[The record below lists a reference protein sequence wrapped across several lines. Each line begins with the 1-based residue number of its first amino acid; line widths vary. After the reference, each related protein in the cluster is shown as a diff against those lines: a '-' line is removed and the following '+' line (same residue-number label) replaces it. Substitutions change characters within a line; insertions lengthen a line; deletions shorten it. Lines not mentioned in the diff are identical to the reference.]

1 MSYYLCARCNYNT
14 TRKSD
19 IKRHLERKVKCLRNI
34 NSFQLSD
41 NEIYEKSIKPCSK
54 KEIDKSISESEGI
67 INKNNNNLVKI
78 PSENNDTK
86 HTSIENQIKNNQ
98 IQYQNQN
105 SDVKKKEQCEY
116 CQKIFSEKYNLR
128 KHQKRSCKGIAVLS
142 HEERVKLFGKQTPL
156 SQEEI
161 KKMIIEKQFNIAN
174 QTNTN
179 QQNIFIINQPHL
191 KGFDNEWNTEH
202 LDNYIRQ
209 MILLSDHKYTN
220 LLDELLKNK
229 DNLNVIMNE
238 DNQYGLVYKNDDELY
253 VCMKVREIIDKSI
266 DKLYE
271 QLNIFHKEL
280 QEEDIIKV
288 NDNILEH
295 EKQVMDAKFK
305 DFHTNNNIKSSVGE
319 LLTKIYEKNNNEALN
334 IAQKVIT
341 YGKQMDK
348 EIGF

>member
-41 NEIYEKSIKPCSK
+41 TEIYEKSIKPYSK
-54 KEIDKSISESEGI
+54 NELEKAISESEGFSNKNNNDPLKI
-67 INKNNNNLVKI
+67 TNENIDTQHISSENKNNNNQSHNHDI
-78 PSENNDTK
+78 
-86 HTSIENQIKNNQ
+86 
-98 IQYQNQN
+98 
-105 SDVKKKEQCEY
+105 KKKEQCKY
-116 CQKIFSEKYNLR
+116 CHKLFSEKYNLQ
-128 KHQKRSCKGIAVLS
+128 KHQKRSCKGIAMLS
-142 HEERVKLFGKQTPL
+142 HEEKVKLFGKQTPL
-156 SQEEI
+156 SQEEN
-161 KKMIIEKQFNIAN
+161 KKMIIEKQFNIGN

-179 QQNIFIINQPHL
+179 QQNIFIINQPNL

-229 DNLNVIMNE
+229 DNLNVIMNK
-238 DNQYGLVYKNDDELY
+238 DNQYGLVYKNEDELY
-253 VCMKVREIIDKSI
+253 VSMKVREIIDKSI

-271 QLNIFHKEL
+271 QLNVFYKEL
-280 QEEDIIKV
+280 HDENIIKV
-288 NDNILEH
+288 NDTILEQ
-295 EKQVMDAKFK
+295 EKQVMDTKFK
-305 DFHTNNNIKSSVGE
+305 DFCTNNNIKSSVSE
-319 LLTKIYEKNNNEALN
+319 LLTKIYENNNNEALN
-334 IAQKVIT
+334 IAQKVLS

>member
-14 TRKSD
+14 MRKSD

-41 NEIYEKSIKPCSK
+41 IEIYEKSIKPYTK
-54 KEIDKSISESEGI
+54 KELDKAISESEGI
-67 INKNNNNLVKI
+67 SNKNNNNSPKI
-78 PSENNDTK
+78 PSENKDTQ
-86 HTSIENQIKNNQ
+86 HISTENQNKNNQ
-98 IQYQNQN
+98 SPNLDT
-105 SDVKKKEQCEY
+105 SKKEQCEY
-116 CQKIFSEKYNLR
+116 CQKLFSEKYNLR
-128 KHQKRSCKGIAVLS
+128 KHQKRSCKGIAMLS
-142 HEERVKLFGKQTPL
+142 NEERVKLFGRQTPL

-179 QQNIFIINQPHL
+179 HQNIFIINQPNL

-202 LDNYIRQ
+202 LDDYIRQ

-229 DNLNVIMNE
+229 ENLNVIMNK

-271 QLNIFHKEL
+271 QLNVFYKEL
-280 QEEDIIKV
+280 QDENIIKV
-288 NDNILEH
+288 NDSIIEQ
-295 EKQVMDAKFK
+295 EKQVMDTKFK
-305 DFHTNNNIKSSVGE
+305 DFCTNNNIKSSVGE

-334 IAQKVIT
+334 IAQKVLS

>member
-14 TRKSD
+14 MRKSD

-41 NEIYEKSIKPCSK
+41 TEIYEKSIKPCTK
-54 KEIDKSISESEGI
+54 KELEKTISDSQGFS
-67 INKNNNNLVKI
+67 NKNNNKQVKI
-78 PSENNDTK
+78 SNENKDTQYIW
-86 HTSIENQIKNNQ
+86 TENKNT
-98 IQYQNQN
+98 QNQN
-105 SDVKKKEQCEY
+105 QNQNPDIKKKEQCEY

-128 KHQKRSCKGIAVLS
+128 KHQKRSCKGIAMLA
-142 HEERVKLFGKQTPL
+142 HEERVKLLGKQTPL

-202 LDNYIRQ
+202 LDDYIRQ

-271 QLNIFHKEL
+271 QLNVFHKEL

-288 NDNILEH
+288 NDTILEQ
-295 EKQVMDAKFK
+295 EKQIMDAKFK
-305 DFHTNNNIKSSVGE
+305 DFRTNNNIKSSVGE